1 MYCGSQLVWMRA
13 ENGDV
18 PPGAVSAGT
27 TCDGEEAFV
36 GRARLGPCGEDII
49 IGKVLPSQGACFVPF
64 NGKEEAKTDYEV
76 LVLVQ

>member
-64 NGKEEAKTDYEV
+64 GGKEEAKTDYEV

>member
-1 MYCGSQLVWMRA
+1 MFFYVQMYCGSQLVWMRA

-49 IGKVLPSQGACFVPF
+49 IGKVIVK
-64 NGKEEAKTDYEV
+64 NK
-76 LVLVQ
+76 